1 MLLPDIVTFG
11 QRRTRVVIADK
22 VNAIFEGSMQGSF
35 EKYEKKPPHRNA
47 AACMGINAV

>member
-11 QRRTRVVIADK
+11 QRRMRVVIADK

-35 EKYEKKPPHRNA
+35 EKYEKNHRIG
-47 AACMGINAV
+47 MRQLVWG